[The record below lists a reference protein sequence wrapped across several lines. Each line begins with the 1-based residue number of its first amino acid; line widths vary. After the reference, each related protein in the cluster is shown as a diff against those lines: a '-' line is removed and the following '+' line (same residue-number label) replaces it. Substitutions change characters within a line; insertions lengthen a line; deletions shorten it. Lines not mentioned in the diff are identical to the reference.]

1 MWYILGYVCGIV
13 EQDIRMISL
22 ASKQKI
28 FLTSLFL
35 LLSVA
40 IGYFNPGV
48 SMWSNSYGKNYLLF
62 MLGGIIGS
70 IWLGFVC
77 KWFVTRNIFLQ
88 FLGQNTITILAAH
101 EPIKRSEIHINVA
114 EDDEFAFTDLAGMY
128 DASLMIPKKGAKS
141 SIEIYYENEEKLAK
155 YVMNVIENV
164 NFEFYPEL
172 LDTLTEFYR
181 IYIKSD
187 EKEIV
192 LWPLTV
198 DDLDNRK
205 LIITA
210 MTNMIKS
217 KDNDWVAQNAKGKL
231 NGNVM
236 KSYVTLY
243 LKAREERKL
252 IAKYTQEIN
261 KVKLQNGQS

>member
-1 MWYILGYVCGIV
+1 MKKLFWLLFGTGLAIAVIAFTLSDNTLSYFFNFLLGLSTNIFGLIITIFFAQKYIDAAETKNRKAAETNEILRHDRIMQQFILLYLEGYVSI
-13 EQDIRMISL
+13 
-22 ASKQKI
+22 
-28 FLTSLFL
+28 
-35 LLSVA
+35 A
-40 IGYFNPGV
+40 IPNKLDV
-48 SMWSNSYGKNYLLF
+48 
-62 MLGGIIGS
+62 
-70 IWLGFVC
+70 
-77 KWFVTRNIFLQ
+77 
-88 FLGQNTITILAAH
+88 
-101 EPIKRSEIHINVA
+101 SEIHINVA

-128 DASLMIPKKGAKS
+128 DASLMIPK
-141 SIEIYYENEEKLAK
+141 
-155 YVMNVIENV
+155 
-164 NFEFYPEL
+164 FEFYPEL

>member
-1 MWYILGYVCGIV
+1 MKKLFWLLFGTG
-13 EQDIRMISL
+13 L
-22 ASKQKI
+22 AIAVIAFTLSDNTLSY
-28 FLTSLFL
+28 FFNFL
-35 LLSVA
+35 LGLS
-40 IGYFNPGV
+40 
-48 SMWSNSYGKNYLLF
+48 
-62 MLGGIIGS
+62 
-70 IWLGFVC
+70 
-77 KWFVTRNIFLQ
+77 TNIFGLI
-88 FLGQNTITILAAH
+88 ITIFFAQKYIDAVETKNRKAAETNEILRH
-101 EPIKRSEIHINVA
+101 DRIMQQFILLYLEGYASIAIPNKLDVSEIHINVA

-141 SIEIYYENEEKLAK
+141 SIEIY
-155 YVMNVIENV
+155 NV

>member
-1 MWYILGYVCGIV
+1 MTRSDIV
-13 EQDIRMISL
+13 KKL
-22 ASKQKI
+22 
-28 FLTSLFL
+28 FWLLVGTSLVIAVIAFTLSDNTLSYFFNL
-35 LLSVA
+35 LLGLS
-40 IGYFNPGV
+40 
-48 SMWSNSYGKNYLLF
+48 
-62 MLGGIIGS
+62 
-70 IWLGFVC
+70 
-77 KWFVTRNIFLQ
+77 TNIFGLI
-88 FLGQNTITILAAH
+88 ITIFFAQKYIDVAETKNRKVAEENEILRHDRIMRQFIQLYLEGYASIAI
-101 EPIKRSEIHINVA
+101 PNKLDVSEVHINAA

-141 SIEIYYENEEKLAK
+141 SIEIYYENEDKLAK
-155 YVMNVIENV
+155 YVMNIIENV

-181 IYIKSD
+181 TYIKSD
-187 EKEIV
+187 EKEII

-210 MTNMIKS
+210 MTDMIKS
-217 KDNDWVAQNAKGKL
+217 KENDWVAQNEKGKL
-231 NGNVM
+231 DGNVM

-252 IAKYTQEIN
+252 IAKYIQEID
-261 KVKLQNGQS
+261 KVKSQKG

>member
-1 MWYILGYVCGIV
+1 MQQFILLYLEGY
-13 EQDIRMISL
+13 
-22 ASKQKI
+22 ASI
-28 FLTSLFL
+28 
-35 LLSVA
+35 A
-40 IGYFNPGV
+40 IPNKLDV
-48 SMWSNSYGKNYLLF
+48 
-62 MLGGIIGS
+62 
-70 IWLGFVC
+70 
-77 KWFVTRNIFLQ
+77 
-88 FLGQNTITILAAH
+88 
-101 EPIKRSEIHINVA
+101 SEIHINVA

-172 LDTLTEFYR
+172 LDTLMEFYR